1 MRLERAIGAL
11 TALVVGAVTA
21 LAFAQSFHALRT
33 FAEAQR
39 VVPAGWGWMFAAT
52 IDGFVLAALLTSL
65 SLSLQGDRGA
75 APWAVRLLAVTAAAI
90 SLVFNLQH
98 VPAGMARW
106 GAAVPPVAVLA
117 GLEVLLLQVRRAANR
132 HGIAASP
139 PPRQPRHP
147 ASKHAGTLRQSSSR
161 RPRPCQAPQP
171 EAARNRPGGGAT
183 GTQRSQMRQ
192 RPALPLG
199 VPEATS
205 AEAAARQQA
214 RQLYDQQTAAG
225 QRVTGAALGR
235 AIGRSERY
243 GRLLL
248 AEFRAEDEGSAI
260 ATATAPLRQARRPND
275 HVTSDERIAELLAV
289 APPLSDAQV
298 ARLRQLLSVR
308 RQAGTSTRS
317 GSKRGLPRR
326 DAGATVNEP
335 MVTPMMARRRANERV
350 GHTSA
355 TLAPSSPAST
365 SDRTRS
371 A

>member
-1 MRLERAIGAL
+1 MRLERAIGGL
-11 TALVVGAVTA
+11 TAVVVGAVTA

-39 VVPAGWGWMFAAT
+39 IVPAGWGWMFAAT

-132 HGIAASP
+132 QGAAAPPSPTAASARGVG
-139 PPRQPRHP
+139 PRWHAAAIPQPDTPALPGP
-147 ASKHAGTLRQSSSR
+147 ASPKGTARYSAN
-161 RPRPCQAPQP
+161 APP
-171 EAARNRPGGGAT
+171 EPSDGAT
-183 GTQRSQMRQ
+183 PAT
-192 RPALPLG
+192 PALPLD
-199 VPEATS
+199 VPEVTS
-205 AEAAARQQA
+205 TEAAARRQA
-214 RQLYDQQTAAG
+214 RQLYDQQTAAR

-248 AEFRAEDEGSAI
+248 AEFRAQD
-260 ATATAPLRQARRPND
+260 QASRRN
-275 HVTSDERIAELLAV
+275 
-289 APPLSDAQV
+289 
-298 ARLRQLLSVR
+298 
-308 RQAGTSTRS
+308 G
-317 GSKRGLPRR
+317 
-326 DAGATVNEP
+326 AGADQ
-335 MVTPMMARRRANERV
+335 AA
-350 GHTSA
+350 
-355 TLAPSSPAST
+355 
-365 SDRTRS
+365 DRTAASEPDGGR
-371 A
+371 

>member
-1 MRLERAIGAL
+1 MRLERAIGGL
-11 TALVVGAVTA
+11 TAVVVGAVTA
-21 LAFAQSFHALRT
+21 LAFAQSFHALRS

-39 VVPAGWGWMFAAT
+39 IVPAGWGWMFAAT

-65 SLSLQGDRGA
+65 SLSMQGDRGT

-132 HGIAASP
+132 QGAAAPPSP
-139 PPRQPRHP
+139 ATARARGVEARSYAAAIQQPNTP
-147 ASKHAGTLRQSSSR
+147 ALPGPANPEGTE
-161 RPRPCQAPQP
+161 PDNVEAPS
-171 EAARNRPGGGAT
+171 EASEAPTAT
-183 GTQRSQMRQ
+183 
-192 RPALPLG
+192 PALPLE

-248 AEFRAEDEGSAI
+248 AEFRAAAGPE
-260 ATATAPLRQARRPND
+260 ATRNGDWRPPAAD
-275 HVTSDERIAELLAV
+275 
-289 APPLSDAQV
+289 
-298 ARLRQLLSVR
+298 
-308 RQAGTSTRS
+308 
-317 GSKRGLPRR
+317 
-326 DAGATVNEP
+326 
-335 MVTPMMARRRANERV
+335 
-350 GHTSA
+350 
-355 TLAPSSPAST
+355 SPT
-365 SDRTRS
+365 T
-371 A
+371 

>member
-1 MRLERAIGAL
+1 MRLERTIGGL

-21 LAFAQSFHALRT
+21 LAFAQSFHALRS
-33 FAEAQR
+33 FAEAQQ

-132 HGIAASP
+132 QGAAAMPSPAAAPARGVGPHWHAAAIDRPDMPALPGPASP
-139 PPRQPRHP
+139 EGAGRHSATAPPE
-147 ASKHAGTLRQSSSR
+147 TND
-161 RPRPCQAPQP
+161 APMM
-171 EAARNRPGGGAT
+171 AT
-183 GTQRSQMRQ
+183 
-192 RPALPLG
+192 PALPLD

-205 AEAAARQQA
+205 AEAAARRQA

-248 AEFRAEDEGSAI
+248 AEFRAQDKAGHRNGAD
-260 ATATAPLRQARRPND
+260 QAANRMG
-275 HVTSDERIAELLAV
+275 
-289 APPLSDAQV
+289 
-298 ARLRQLLSVR
+298 
-308 RQAGTSTRS
+308 AG
-317 GSKRGLPRR
+317 
-326 DAGATVNEP
+326 EP
-335 MVTPMMARRRANERV
+335 DGGR
-350 GHTSA
+350 
-355 TLAPSSPAST
+355 
-365 SDRTRS
+365 
-371 A
+371 

>member
-1 MRLERAIGAL
+1 MRPDRAIGAV

-33 FAEAQR
+33 FAEAQQ

-75 APWAVRLLAVTAAAI
+75 APWAVRVLAVTAAAI

-117 GLEVLLLQVRRAANR
+117 GLEVLLLQVRRAVHRQDVTASVPFLATAQAQDGDAGW
-132 HGIAASP
+132 HAAAIEQSEA
-139 PPRQPRHP
+139 P
-147 ASKHAGTLRQSSSR
+147 AISVR
-161 RPRPCQAPQP
+161 RSGEAVAELHQADPAPESGDP
-171 EAARNRPGGGAT
+171 EAGA
-183 GTQRSQMRQ
+183 
-192 RPALPLG
+192 RPALPPG
-199 VPEATS
+199 VPEVPS

-225 QRVTGAALGR
+225 QRITGAALGR

-248 AEFRAEDEGSAI
+248 AEFRAEDEGSDRHNGDGA
-260 ATATAPLRQARRPND
+260 A
-275 HVTSDERIAELLAV
+275 S
-289 APPLSDAQV
+289 
-298 ARLRQLLSVR
+298 
-308 RQAGTSTRS
+308 
-317 GSKRGLPRR
+317 SKQG
-326 DAGATVNEP
+326 DP
-335 MVTPMMARRRANERV
+335 MT
-350 GHTSA
+350 T
-355 TLAPSSPAST
+355 
-365 SDRTRS
+365 
-371 A
+371 

>member
-1 MRLERAIGAL
+1 VRLNRAIGAL

-21 LAFAQSFHALRT
+21 LAFAQSFHALRS
-33 FAEAQR
+33 FAEAQQ

-75 APWAVRLLAVTAAAI
+75 APWAVRLLAVTAAGI

-117 GLEVLLLQVRRAANR
+117 GLEVLLLQVRRAAHR
-132 HGIAASP
+132 QGTAAPLPGAPAPARGVDAHWHAAAIQQPDP
-139 PPRQPRHP
+139 PALPGLP
-147 ASKHAGTLRQSSSR
+147 T
-161 RPRPCQAPQP
+161 P
-171 EAARNRPGGGAT
+171 EAAGRDGADAASAAGDAQT
-183 GTQRSQMRQ
+183 AAT
-192 RPALPLG
+192 PVLPLK

-214 RQLYDQQTAAG
+214 RRLYHQQTAAG

-248 AEFRAEDEGSAI
+248 AEFRAQNEAGGRNGDGAAQ
-260 ATATAPLRQARRPND
+260 ATGRTA
-275 HVTSDERIAELLAV
+275 
-289 APPLSDAQV
+289 
-298 ARLRQLLSVR
+298 
-308 RQAGTSTRS
+308 
-317 GSKRGLPRR
+317 
-326 DAGATVNEP
+326 
-335 MVTPMMARRRANERV
+335 ANETDGR
-350 GHTSA
+350 
-355 TLAPSSPAST
+355 
-365 SDRTRS
+365 R
-371 A
+371 

>member
-1 MRLERAIGAL
+1 VSLERALGGL
-11 TALVVGAVTA
+11 TAVVVGAVTA
-21 LAFAQSFHALRT
+21 LAFAQSFHALRS

-39 VVPAGWGWMFAAT
+39 IVPAGWGWMFAAT

-132 HGIAASP
+132 
-139 PPRQPRHP
+139 Q
-147 ASKHAGTLRQSSSR
+147 
-161 RPRPCQAPQP
+161 
-171 EAARNRPGGGAT
+171 GGAAL
-183 GTQRSQMRQ
+183 RSPAAAGAHGMQARPHAAAIQPPDTPALPGPATPETTEPDSGRAPAEASNAPMPVT
-192 RPALPLG
+192 PALPLE

-205 AEAAARQQA
+205 AEAAARRQA
-214 RQLYDQQTAAG
+214 RQLYDHQTAAG

-248 AEFRAEDEGSAI
+248 AEFRAQDEGHD
-260 ATATAPLRQARRPND
+260 RRNRD
-275 HVTSDERIAELLAV
+275 GV
-289 APPLSDAQV
+289 APDK
-298 ARLRQLLSVR
+298 
-308 RQAGTSTRS
+308 QAG
-317 GSKRGLPRR
+317 LMPR
-326 DAGATVNEP
+326 
-335 MVTPMMARRRANERV
+335 
-350 GHTSA
+350 
-355 TLAPSSPAST
+355 
-365 SDRTRS
+365 
-371 A
+371 

>member
-1 MRLERAIGAL
+1 VRLERAIGGL
-11 TALVVGAVTA
+11 TAAVVGAVTA
-21 LAFAQSFHALRT
+21 LAFAQSFHALRS

-39 VVPAGWGWMFAAT
+39 IVPAGWGWMFAAT

-132 HGIAASP
+132 QGAAAPPSP
-139 PPRQPRHP
+139 MTGQTRGMEARSHAAAIQQPDTLALPGP
-147 ASKHAGTLRQSSSR
+147 ANPKGTEPDSAETPAEASE
-161 RPRPCQAPQP
+161 APTT
-171 EAARNRPGGGAT
+171 AT
-183 GTQRSQMRQ
+183 
-192 RPALPLG
+192 PALRLE

-205 AEAAARQQA
+205 AEAAARRHA
-214 RQLYDQQTAAG
+214 RQLYEQQTAAG

-248 AEFRAEDEGSAI
+248 AEFRTAEQESSRNGD
-260 ATATAPLRQARRPND
+260 RRP
-275 HVTSDERIAELLAV
+275 
-289 APPLSDAQV
+289 
-298 ARLRQLLSVR
+298 
-308 RQAGTSTRS
+308 
-317 GSKRGLPRR
+317 
-326 DAGATVNEP
+326 
-335 MVTPMMARRRANERV
+335 
-350 GHTSA
+350 
-355 TLAPSSPAST
+355 PASDSPT
-365 SDRTRS
+365 T
-371 A
+371 

>member
-39 VVPAGWGWMFAAT
+39 IVPAGWGWMFAAT

-75 APWAVRLLAVTAAAI
+75 APWAVRLLAVTAAGI

-139 PPRQPRHP
+139 PAATAPAPGVEARWHAAATQQLETPALPGP
-147 ASKHAGTLRQSSSR
+147 AS
-161 RPRPCQAPQP
+161 P
-171 EAARNRPGGGAT
+171 EAVEHNRAEAPPEASHAQMAAT
-183 GTQRSQMRQ
+183 
-192 RPALPLG
+192 PALPLD

-205 AEAAARQQA
+205 AEAAA

-248 AEFRAEDEGSAI
+248 AEFRAQDE
-260 ATATAPLRQARRPND
+260 
-275 HVTSDERIAELLAV
+275 
-289 APPLSDAQV
+289 
-298 ARLRQLLSVR
+298 
-308 RQAGTSTRS
+308 
-317 GSKRGLPRR
+317 
-326 DAGATVNEP
+326 
-335 MVTPMMARRRANERV
+335 V
-350 GHTSA
+350 GHRNGASA
-355 TLAPSSPAST
+355 AQAA
-365 SDRTRS
+365 DRTAATEPDGGR
-371 A
+371 